1 MNKED
6 GIFLRRQLLDWRDK
20 HIENIHHHLNR
31 EISLLFDELDNE
43 IDKMGLT
50 DIYSSEDYTKKHLE
64 PIYLRWIENEV
75 SRLLSTA
82 QSELNPIN
90 RHALEYQKYD
100 NSLKHKEGINSI
112 QNTAT
117 ALLSTGAGI
126 AIIPTVVSMSTA
138 TVSAGGFLGLLG
150 VTTAVVSLPVALAGV
165 AVVGGLLAF
174 GGNKVANIK
183 SNAINQYK
191 KTVRKFIQEL
201 IIYNK
206 AKNSICQRLQAQI
219 AEVTR
224 ALLSEITI

>member
-6 GIFLRRQLLDWRDK
+6 RIFTRRQLLDWRDK
-20 HIENIHHHLNR
+20 HIENIHHYLNH
-31 EISLLFDELDNE
+31 EISLLFNELDDK
-43 IDKMGLT
+43 IDEMSLK
-50 DIYSSEDYTKKHLE
+50 DIYNSEDYTKKQLE
-64 PIYLRWIENEV
+64 PIYLRWIQNEV
-75 SRLLSTA
+75 SRLLSAA
-82 QSELNPIN
+82 QLELYPISQ
-90 RHALEYQKYD
+90 HVIECQKYD
-100 NSLKHKEGINSI
+100 NSLKHKEGTNSI

-174 GGNKVANIK
+174 GGNKAANLK

-191 KTVRKFIQEL
+191 KKIRKSIQESV
-201 IIYNK
+201 IYNK
-206 AKNSICQRLQAQI
+206 AKDSICQRLQAQI
-219 AEVTR
+219 TEVAR
-224 ALLSEITI
+224 SLLNEFNL